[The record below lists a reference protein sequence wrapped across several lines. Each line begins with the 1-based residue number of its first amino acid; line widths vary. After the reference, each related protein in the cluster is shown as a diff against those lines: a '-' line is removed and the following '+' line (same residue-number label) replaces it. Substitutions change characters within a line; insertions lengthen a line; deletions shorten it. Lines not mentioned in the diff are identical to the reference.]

1 LFADDL
7 QLTHRSS
14 ISFNLYQ
21 RTPIIITDT
30 NGSQFFIT
38 VCPTPW
44 LDQKHTV
51 FGRIT
56 KGMDICTA
64 IEKID
69 TDHNDKPVK
78 EISILSIDIN

>member
-1 LFADDL
+1 VEHLL
-7 QLTHRSS
+7 HRLLVTNLP
-14 ISFNLYQ
+14 FLHLLNLYQ
-21 RTPIIITDT
+21 TSTDT

-64 IEKID
+64 IEKVD